1 MPAFYFKG
9 GFNSVFEEQEKERQE
24 AAEKKRL
31 ELEKLKFD
39 VKNTKRIYK
48 TYWWAIGFA
57 LVGFVYLVIRLGTW
71 LLEAQTFDFKAS
83 KIHK

>member
-24 AAEKKRL
+24 VAEKKRL

-39 VKNTKRIYK
+39 VKNTKRIYY
-48 TYWWAIGFA
+48 TYWWKLGFT
-57 LVGFVYLVIRLGTW
+57 LIGFVYVVIHLVTL
-71 LLEAQTFDFKAS
+71 LLEEGG
-83 KIHK
+83 